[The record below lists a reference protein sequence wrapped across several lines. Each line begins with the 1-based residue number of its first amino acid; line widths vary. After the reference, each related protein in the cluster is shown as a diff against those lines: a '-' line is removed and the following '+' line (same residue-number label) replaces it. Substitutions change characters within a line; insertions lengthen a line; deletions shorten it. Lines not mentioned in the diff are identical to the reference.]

1 IKRAHLPDTPHKEQ
15 PQQRDIF
22 RSADPRVI
30 IKKAAALLDCDP
42 EEFVASGRMYGT
54 AKINRDLL
62 MYCIWEYGVY
72 TNEEI
77 GNLFHVTYSS
87 VSRNVSSFR
96 VKLSDDKILKRLY
109 NKIKSQIKM

>member
-1 IKRAHLPDTPHKEQ
+1 MSPEFT
-15 PQQRDIF
+15 
-22 RSADPRVI
+22 
-30 IKKAAALLDCDP
+30 AALLDCDP
-42 EEFVASGRMYGT
+42 EEFITSGRMYGT

-62 MYCIWEYGVY
+62 MYLIWEYGVY

-87 VSRNVSSFR
+87 VSRNVSSFK
-96 VKLSDDKILKRLY
+96 VNLSDDKILKRLY

>member
-1 IKRAHLPDTPHKEQ
+1 
-15 PQQRDIF
+15 
-22 RSADPRVI
+22 
-30 IKKAAALLDCDP
+30 
-42 EEFVASGRMYGT
+42 MY
-54 AKINRDLL
+54 L
-62 MYCIWEYGVY
+62 IWEYGVY